1 MEGRMEL
8 ENNIP
13 DHPLLSLFKNNE
25 ERIQKLGQQFH
36 QLSEK
41 NDKVNF
47 FKQEY
52 AFLAEELCEIHIK
65 SLNTTDLI
73 EIWPAVLQ
81 FLPSIYQRYPF
92 AGMLVNRFATQDLDQ
107 SQWGDFAL
115 RSLES
120 SVKVA
125 LQKIPVEQHDWEHLA
140 RKMDEIRNAIAPI
153 IIERDSLEKGDRFT
167 LLNEIMENFIN
178 GWAELDGAIDD
189 RLEA

>member
-47 FKQEY
+47 
-52 AFLAEELCEIHIK
+52 
-65 SLNTTDLI
+65 
-73 EIWPAVLQ
+73 
-81 FLPSIYQRYPF
+81 LPSIYQRYPF

-115 RSLES
+115 RSLEA
-120 SVKVA
+120 SVKGA